1 MKECPDCLHG
11 WRRDV
16 PPYGDD
22 EPCDTCDETGYVK
35 DDQTYVHEST
45 TSWQIPRR
53 RRRGR

>member
-22 EPCDTCDETGYVK
+22 EECFTCDATGYVK

-53 RRRGR
+53 R